1 MDSKNLG
8 GILDKIKE
16 LRAPFIFGQRV
27 IPFLEELFYFVH
39 DILPVLEETN
49 LSI

>member
-16 LRAPFIFGQRV
+16 LQAPFIFGQRV
-27 IPFLEELFYFVH
+27 IPFLEELFHFVH